1 VIKHPTAWGKIPNTV
16 KLFFRLTLSSLLLTA
31 CVGGQTKV
39 STNVDLAAYEERAVH
54 DPDGIGRFYLGR
66 EIAHVMGHEGA
77 EWLERANR
85 ADTELPDQV
94 VKQMQLR
101 AADVVG
107 DIGAGTGYFTFR
119 LSPLVPRGRVYAVD
133 IQPEMLAMIS
143 QRKQLLKVENVVPVK
158 GTESDVN
165 LPIGEVDVVLM
176 VDAYHEFSWPRE
188 MMTSITKCLK
198 PGGRV
203 VLVEY
208 RGEDPDVPIKRL
220 HKMTVAQA
228 RKEMGAAGLAW
239 KQTKD
244 FLPYQ
249 HFIVFEKPLR

>member
-1 VIKHPTAWGKIPNTV
+1 VKPIYRLIPS
-16 KLFFRLTLSSLLLTA
+16 FLLLAA
-31 CVGGQTKV
+31 CVGAQTKV
-39 STNVDLAAYEERAVH
+39 SPTVDPAAYEHRAVH
-54 DPDGIGRFYLGR
+54 DPEGIGKFYLGR
-66 EIAHVMGHEGA
+66 EIAQVMGHEGA
-77 EWLERANR
+77 DWLERADR
-85 ADTELPDQV
+85 AETELPDQV
-94 VKQMQLR
+94 VSQMQLR
-101 AADVVG
+101 PTDVVG

-133 IQPEMLAMIS
+133 IQPEMLAMITK
-143 QRKQLLKVENVVPVK
+143 RKELLKVENVVPVK
-158 GTESDVN
+158 GTETDVH
-165 LPIGEVDVVLM
+165 LPVGGVDVVLM

-188 MMTSITKCLK
+188 MMSSITKCLK

-239 KQTKD
+239 QQTKD

-249 HFIVFEKPLR
+249 HFMVFEKPLR